1 MMGLQMVLGI
11 RRRSV
16 NPAQELSTLCVAL
29 VNALIA
35 NGILGQLRID
45 IHVETPRA
53 YRPNWTGSLNQR
65 LRSLQSL
72 FSGAP

>member
-45 IHVETPRA
+45 ILVETPRA
-53 YRPNWTGSLNQR
+53 NRPNWTGSLNQR

>member
-1 MMGLQMVLGI
+1 MMGLQMVPGI

-35 NGILGQLRID
+35 NGILGQLRIN
-45 IHVETPRA
+45 IHVETPE
-53 YRPNWTGSLNQR
+53 GL
-65 LRSLQSL
+65 
-72 FSGAP
+72 